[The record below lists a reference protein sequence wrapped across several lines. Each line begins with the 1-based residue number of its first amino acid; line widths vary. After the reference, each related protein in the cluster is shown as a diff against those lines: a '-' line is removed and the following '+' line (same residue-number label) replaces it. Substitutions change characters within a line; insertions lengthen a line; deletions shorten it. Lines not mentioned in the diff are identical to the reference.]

1 MNRNEFN
8 RFIAGIDLPGQADLE
23 ELRELTGLFPWFHA
37 AHMLLLRGLKDNSDI
52 RFDSQLKVSALSVA
66 DREVLYHYLFLSPE
80 EGASGDV
87 AASAMAVP
95 VEEEPVTVAAPP
107 EVEVTA
113 AEIPVEEEPVT
124 VAAPPEVE
132 VTAAEAPMEEEPV
145 TVAVPPEVEA
155 IPAAAPVEEEPVFNV
170 TPAEEEIT
178 MAAPPVE
185 EAAMEVAVSGDVVVT
200 DMVASDNPEAEVT
213 EKVRTREELMAEIE
227 ARLLELEQIR
237 IVAEEQVARQEPE
250 PVAEQESIAES
261 VPETVHEY
269 ANEPVPEPEPVLP
282 EPEPVITGSEPEPV
296 IPEPE
301 SVITGSEP
309 EPVIPEPEPVIT
321 GSEPEP
327 VIPEAEPMPHN
338 MPEPEHIPVIEIE
351 WQPEQEPVS
360 ESEYDPGPEEDEL
373 LELIS
378 DEPAGQEEP
387 VRQLTPADLI
397 DRFIRT
403 SPTIERLTPGN
414 LQPVKD
420 LSVESTEEHGKFITE
435 TLAKIYINQG
445 YYSRAINIYEKLSL
459 HYPEKSAYFASR
471 IEKIKDLIK

>member
-1 MNRNEFN
+1 
-8 RFIAGIDLPGQADLE
+8 
-23 ELRELTGLFPWFHA
+23 
-37 AHMLLLRGLKDNSDI
+37 
-52 RFDSQLKVSALSVA
+52 
-66 DREVLYHYLFLSPE
+66 
-80 EGASGDV
+80 
-87 AASAMAVP
+87 
-95 VEEEPVTVAAPP
+95 
-107 EVEVTA
+107 
-113 AEIPVEEEPVT
+113 
-124 VAAPPEVE
+124 
-132 VTAAEAPMEEEPV
+132 
-145 TVAVPPEVEA
+145 
-155 IPAAAPVEEEPVFNV
+155 
-170 TPAEEEIT
+170 

-282 EPEPVITGSEPEPV
+282 EQEPVITGSEPEAVIPEPEPVITGSEPEAV
-296 IPEPE
+296 L
-301 SVITGSEP
+301 
-309 EPVIPEPEPVIT
+309 PEPEPVIT

>member
-296 IPEPE
+296 IPE
-301 SVITGSEP
+301 
-309 EPVIPEPEPVIT
+309 
-321 GSEPEP
+321 
-327 VIPEAEPMPHN
+327 AEPMPHN

>member
-301 SVITGSEP
+301 
-309 EPVIPEPEPVIT
+309 PVIT